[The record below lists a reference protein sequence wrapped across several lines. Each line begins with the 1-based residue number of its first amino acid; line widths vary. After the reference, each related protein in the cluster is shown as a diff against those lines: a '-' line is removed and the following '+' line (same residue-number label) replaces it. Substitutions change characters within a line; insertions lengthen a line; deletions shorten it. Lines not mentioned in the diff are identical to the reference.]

1 LSPANAQ
8 TGRGAGSTVGG
19 AGGGG
24 WLYGA
29 GSRIEKQDPGI
40 SGAISYRL
48 SAKSGPAEAGGYQ
61 LGSPMFL
68 YGLSILVSAFL
79 LFQVQPVIAK
89 IILPWFGGSAA
100 VWTTCLLFFQIV
112 LLLGYLYSHA
122 LVRYLKPRAQMWVH
136 GVLLLASATA
146 LPIYP
151 SATWKPTASTD
162 PIWRILGLLA
172 VTVGLP
178 YFVLS
183 TTGPLLQAWYA
194 RRREGAAPY
203 RLYALSNAGSMFALL
218 SYPVLIEPVLTTRHQ
233 SLAWSIAYCVF
244 ILACGI
250 TAFRSGTVE
259 VEPREA
265 ETGGA
270 ARPGPRLYAM
280 WLLLPACASTLLLA
294 VTSHLSQNV
303 AAIPLLWVL
312 PLSVYLF
319 SFILCFERAGWYR
332 RTPYLLL
339 LGLALAGMA
348 LATLSRN
355 AGILPIQAGIPVFL
369 AGLFICC
376 MVCHGELARLKPHP
390 RYLTHFYLTVS
401 AGGAAGGLLV
411 GLAAPLLFNAYY
423 ELPIG
428 LVATAVL
435 GVTALRMHPD
445 APWQQRLLP
454 APRWLF
460 AMAACAGAGWAAFPS
475 QHSIAIPVIGSAL
488 ALSVLHGDWKFR
500 WTRRAQWRAA
510 FLTELAALLLAG
522 YVGFETHYGTS
533 GTRLMVRNFYGG
545 LRVHDWD
552 PPTDWAATRSLTVG
566 TINHGEQFLNP
577 ARRRSPTTYFGPNSG
592 IGLAI
597 RARQKTGPIRVG
609 VIGLGTGTIAAYGR
623 AGDYYRYYEINPL
636 VLRLSLPE
644 PATADTQFTFLADC
658 QARHDVVLGD
668 GRLSLEREA
677 PQNFDVL
684 AVDAF
689 SSESVPVHLLTRE
702 ALELYFRHLK
712 PDGILAVNISNRF
725 IDLEPLVD
733 GQCRGLGK
741 TDRRVDSEDDDS
753 RDLFP
758 AMWMLATS
766 PASGFDQLVLDGSTE
781 VKPGRRIKLWTDDY
795 SNLFQILR

>member
-1 LSPANAQ
+1 
-8 TGRGAGSTVGG
+8 
-19 AGGGG
+19 
-24 WLYGA
+24 
-29 GSRIEKQDPGI
+29 
-40 SGAISYRL
+40 
-48 SAKSGPAEAGGYQ
+48 
-61 LGSPMFL
+61 MFL

-79 LFQVQPVIAK
+79 LFQVQPLIAK

-100 VWTTCLLFFQIV
+100 VWTTCLLFFQVV
-112 LLLGYLYSHA
+112 LVLGYLYSYA
-122 LVRYLKPRAQMWVH
+122 LVRCLKRRAQMLVH
-136 GVLLLASATA
+136 GALLLASATA

-151 SATWKPTASTD
+151 SVTWKPTASNG
-162 PIWRILGLLA
+162 PILRILELLA

-194 RRREGAAPY
+194 RRREGAMPY
-203 RLYALSNAGSMFALL
+203 RLYALSNAGSLFALL
-218 SYPVLIEPVLTTRHQ
+218 SYPVLFEPVLTTRHQ
-233 SLAWSIAYCVF
+233 SVAWSIGYCVF
-244 ILACGI
+244 ILACGF
-250 TAFRSGTVE
+250 TAFRSGTAPVAE
-259 VEPREA
+259 REA

-270 ARPGPRLYAM
+270 RRPGASLYAV

-294 VTSHLSQNV
+294 VTTHLSQNV
-303 AAIPLLWVL
+303 AAIPLLWIL

-332 RTPYLLL
+332 RNPYIGL

-348 LATLSRN
+348 YATLSRN
-355 AGILPIQAGIPVFL
+355 AGILPLQAGIPVFL
-369 AGLFICC
+369 ASLFICC

-390 RYLTHFYLTVS
+390 RYLTHFYLMVS
-401 AGGAAGGLLV
+401 AGGAMGGLLV
-411 GLAAPLLFNAYY
+411 GLAAPLLFSAYY

-428 LVATAVL
+428 LVAAAAL
-435 GVTALRMHPD
+435 AVTALRAHPD
-445 APWQQRLLP
+445 APWQRCLLP
-454 APRWLF
+454 ASRYLL
-460 AMAACAGAGWAAFPS
+460 AVAACAAAGWAAFPS
-475 QHSIAIPVIGSAL
+475 QRSMAIPVIGSAL
-488 ALSVLHGDWKFR
+488 VLILLRGDLKFR
-500 WTRRAQWRAA
+500 WARRAKRRVA

-522 YVGFETHYGTS
+522 YVGFETHYLTS

-577 ARRRSPTTYFGPNSG
+577 ARRDSPTTYFGPNSG

-597 RARQKTGPIRVG
+597 RAKQKTGPIRVG

-623 AGDYYRYYEINPL
+623 MDDYYRYYEINPL
-636 VLRLSLPE
+636 VLRLSMPE
-644 PATADTQFTFLADC
+644 PATASTQFTFLADC
-658 QARHDVVLGD
+658 RARHEVVLGD

-677 PQNFDVL
+677 PENFDVL

-702 ALELYFRHLK
+702 AMELYFRHLK

-733 GQCRGLGK
+733 GQCRTLGK
-741 TDRRVDSEDDDS
+741 TDRLVNSEDDDS
-753 RDLFP
+753 QDLFP

-766 PASGFDQLVLDGSTE
+766 PANGFDKLILDGSTE
-781 VKPGRRIKLWTDDY
+781 IARGRRIKLWTDDY
-795 SNLFQILR
+795 SNLFQLLR

>member
-1 LSPANAQ
+1 
-8 TGRGAGSTVGG
+8 
-19 AGGGG
+19 
-24 WLYGA
+24 
-29 GSRIEKQDPGI
+29 
-40 SGAISYRL
+40 
-48 SAKSGPAEAGGYQ
+48 
-61 LGSPMFL
+61 MFL

-112 LLLGYLYSHA
+112 LLLGYLYSHV
-122 LVRYLKPRAQMWVH
+122 LLRYLKPRAQMLVH
-136 GVLLLASATA
+136 GALLLASATA

-151 SATWKPTASTD
+151 SVTWKPTAPND
-162 PIWRILGLLA
+162 PILRILELLA

-194 RRREGAAPY
+194 RRHQGAIPY

-218 SYPVLIEPVLTTRHQ
+218 SYPVMFEPVLTTRQQ
-233 SLAWSIAYCVF
+233 SVAWSIGYCVF
-244 ILACGI
+244 ILACGF
-250 TAFRSGTVE
+250 TAFQSGTAPVVE
-259 VEPREA
+259 REP
-265 ETGGA
+265 ETGDAQPPGSRRYA
-270 ARPGPRLYAM
+270 A

-294 VTSHLSQNV
+294 VTTHLSQNV
-303 AAIPLLWVL
+303 APIPLLWVL
-312 PLSVYLF
+312 PLSVYLL

-332 RTPYLLL
+332 RNPYLGL

-348 LATLSRN
+348 YATLGRN
-355 AGILPIQAGIPVFL
+355 AGILPLRAGIPVFL
-369 AGLFICC
+369 VGLFICC

-390 RYLTHFYLTVS
+390 RYLTQFYLMVS

-428 LVATAVL
+428 LVATAAL
-435 GVTALRMHPD
+435 AVTALRAHPD
-445 APWQQRLLP
+445 APWQYCLLP
-454 APRWLF
+454 APRYLL
-460 AMAACAGAGWAAFPS
+460 AVVACAAAGWAAFPS
-475 QHSIAIPVIGSAL
+475 QDSIAIPVIGSAL
-488 ALSVLHGDWKFR
+488 ALSVLRGDLKFR
-500 WTRRAQWRAA
+500 WVRRAKRWAA

-522 YVGFETHYGTS
+522 YVGFGTHYVTS

-566 TINHGEQFLNP
+566 TINHGEQFLSP
-577 ARRRSPTTYFGPNSG
+577 ARRDSPTTYFGPNSG

-597 RARQKTGPIRVG
+597 RSKQKTGPLRVG

-623 AGDYYRYYEINPL
+623 TGDYYRYYEINPL

-644 PATADTQFTFLADC
+644 PATASTQFTFLADC
-658 QARHDVVLGD
+658 KARHDVVLGD

-677 PQNFDVL
+677 PENFDVL

-689 SSESVPVHLLTRE
+689 SSESIPVHLLTRE

-725 IDLEPLVD
+725 IDLQPLVD
-733 GQCRGLGK
+733 GQCRALGK
-741 TDRRVDSEDDDS
+741 TDRLVDSDDDDS
-753 RDLFP
+753 QDLFP

-766 PASGFDQLVLDGSTE
+766 PANGFDKLILDSSTE
-781 VKPGRRIKLWTDDY
+781 IKPGRRIKLWTDDY
-795 SNLFQILR
+795 SNLFQLLR